1 MTHPPT
7 HPASPNIHPSAQI
20 HPSAHIDPGAR
31 IGADVV
37 IERDVIVGPECSIG
51 EGTRLRDRV
60 VIVERTTIGKHNDI
74 HPYAVL
80 GGDPQDRAF
89 NKDERGL
96 LIVGDNNIIREHVTL
111 NRSTGNE
118 VPTRLGSG
126 CMLMSAS
133 HMGHNCQVG
142 DRVVMANACILAGHS
157 RIGDGCVLSGSTAVH
172 QFTHVGQ
179 GVMFRGGAM
188 VSQHVPPFVI
198 VGDHNRLS
206 GLNRVG
212 LRRNPAMKPEDR
224 TEATIVYRALFRDR
238 EGTPIRE
245 VLAELRSRS
254 WNTAATRMLDF
265 VEDAL
270 SQTGPRARGLCT
282 ARALPVRAG
291 VARDED

>member
-1 MTHPPT
+1 MPT
-7 HPASPNIHPSAQI
+7 SSNTAPGVDPTATIHPSAQI
-20 HPSAHIDPGAR
+20 DPTAT
-31 IGADVV
+31 IGPGVL
-37 IERDVIVGPECSIG
+37 IEREVIVGPESVIG
-51 EGTRLRDRV
+51 AGTRLRARV
-60 VIVERTTIGKHNDI
+60 IIVERTTIGQNNDI

-188 VSQHVPPFVI
+188 VSQHVPPFVV

-224 TEATIVYRALFRDR
+224 TQATAVYRALFRDR
-238 EGTPIRE
+238 DAAPIRE
-245 VLAELRSRS
+245 VIADLRRKS
-254 WNTAATRMLDF
+254 WGTAASCMLDF

-270 SQTGPRARGLCT
+270 NQTGPRARGLCT
-282 ARALPVRAG
+282 ARALPLRAG

>member
-1 MTHPPT
+1 MPSAPPSNAAPRIDPT
-7 HPASPNIHPSAQI
+7 ATIHASADVHPSATI
-20 HPSAHIDPGAR
+20 GPG
-31 IGADVV
+31 VV
-37 IERDVIVGPECSIG
+37 IERDVLVGPDCTIG
-51 EGTRLRDRV
+51 AGTRLRARSI
-60 VIVERTTIGKHNDI
+60 IVERTTIGRHNDV

-89 NKDERGL
+89 NPNERGW

-111 NRSTGNE
+111 SRGTGDL
-118 VPTRLGSG
+118 VPTRVGSG

-133 HMGHNCQVG
+133 HVGHNAQVG
-142 DRVVMANACILAGHS
+142 DKVVMANACVLAGHC
-157 RIGDGCVLSGSTAVH
+157 RIGDGCVLSGATAVH

-224 TEATIVYRALFRDR
+224 TQATAVYRALFRDR
-238 EGTPIRE
+238 DATPIRS
-245 VLAELRSRS
+245 VVAQLRARS
-254 WNTAATRMLDF
+254 WGTAASCMLDF
-265 VEDAL
+265 VEESLD
-270 SQTGPRARGLCT
+270 QTGPRARGLCT
-282 ARALPVRAG
+282 ARALPLRAG
-291 VARDED
+291 VARDEE